1 MKHNSEN
8 TDDHRLALNH
18 MADLSEH
25 EYKKLLGFKQRKA
38 HLKKSHKNNNL
49 SLIGGGDHDY
59 TH

>member
-1 MKHNSEN
+1 
-8 TDDHRLALNH
+8 

-38 HLKKSHKNNNL
+38 HLKKNHKNNNL